1 MCNFREVLEFVGKLF
16 ETRTIEGLKAD
27 KVDDYEDGRYN
38 AVFCILVRDGGKL
51 ACVWV
56 GNRRKDK
63 YGKKE
68 GRRVLVKA
76 GELEILRISVNKIRE
91 GFSPDEWDSIGLQ
104 VLPFH
109 KAHMEA

>member
-1 MCNFREVLEFVGKLF
+1 MCNFRELLTVVGKLF
-16 ETRTIEGLKAD
+16 EARTIEHPDPD
-27 KVDDYEDGRYN
+27 KIHEYECGRYN
-38 AVFCILVRDGGKL
+38 AMFCILVRDDSKL

-76 GELEILRISVNKIRE
+76 GELEILRIPVNRIRE

-104 VLPFH
+104 VLPFY
-109 KAHMEA
+109 KAQTEA